1 MSICATRLVF
11 SRADQGL
18 ATSKSPCA
26 ASQTHPP
33 PRLGEH
39 IFPWK
44 NSLALHPPLLS
55 SLAPRKSIGNGFMVI
70 PSCPKTN
77 LSDFSHYKI
86 PKNEE
91 SERPPWSATSFIH

>member
-33 PRLGEH
+33 PGWVNTFSLGKTPLPY
-39 IFPWK
+39 I
-44 NSLALHPPLLS
+44 PP
-55 SLAPRKSIGNGFMVI
+55 
-70 PSCPKTN
+70 
-77 LSDFSHYKI
+77 FS
-86 PKNEE
+86 
-91 SERPPWSATSFIH
+91 PP